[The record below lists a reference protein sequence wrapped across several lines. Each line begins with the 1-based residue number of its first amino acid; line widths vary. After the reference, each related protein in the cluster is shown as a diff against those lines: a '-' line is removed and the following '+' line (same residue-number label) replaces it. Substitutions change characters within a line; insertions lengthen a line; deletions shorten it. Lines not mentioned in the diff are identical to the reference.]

1 MTRRARAVL
10 AVACG
15 AHFIHDGFSDILY
28 VLLPVWAA
36 EFGLSFAQV
45 GLLKTLYTG
54 GMAAFQVPASIL
66 AERRGEARLLVA
78 GTAVTALGFLIAGL
92 TGGFVALLAC
102 LVVAGLGSGCQHPL
116 SSSLVAKAYENG
128 PRRTALGTYN
138 FSGDLGKVAVPAAVA
153 LAVPWLGWR
162 GAVGVYGVVG
172 LVAAAVILV
181 LLARLGAGLRP
192 APSRT
197 GAAPERGSGSG
208 IRDVRAFT
216 AISAIH
222 VIDNSTRTGFLTF
235 LPFLL
240 IGKGATV
247 QSVGLALMLV
257 FIGGAV
263 GKFACGTLA
272 DRVGVIRTVV
282 VTELIT
288 GAGIL
293 LLLTLPLGACLVA
306 LPVLGVALNGTSSVL
321 YGSVADL
328 VSSEVRLRAAQRL
341 GRHPAHAHRRRPRRA
356 PHAALH
362 AASPSA
368 VRGRRA
374 ALGLGPAR
382 GRAAGGG
389 RWASD
394 HDTLSRLLALGS
406 SQSGSCGSGLPL
418 AGNGSPGPPAA
429 PRRPAAR
436 LPWDAGDGHAL
447 GDGRSVFSLQPGECQ
462 AAVGVEADF
471 GQGVAERSS
480 GPVAGDS
487 GYFAAGEDLADCQ
500 VSAVGLG

>member
-28 VLLPVWAA
+28 VLLPVWAT

-54 GMAAFQVPASIL
+54 GMATFQVPAGLL
-66 AERRGEARLLVA
+66 AERRGEARLLAA
-78 GTAVTALGFLIAGL
+78 GTLVTALGFLIAGL
-92 TGGFVALLAC
+92 TGGLALLAC

-116 SSSLVAKAYENG
+116 SSSLVAKAYETG
-128 PRRTALGTYN
+128 ARRTALGTYN

-153 LAVPWLGWR
+153 LSLPWLGWR
-162 GAVGVYGVVG
+162 GAVEAYAVVG
-172 LVAAAVILV
+172 LTAAAVILV
-181 LLARLGAGLRP
+181 LLGRLGAGLRP
-192 APSRT
+192 APAPT
-197 GAAPERGSGSG
+197 GAAAGAAGAG

-240 IGKGATV
+240 IAKGATV
-247 QSVGLALMLV
+247 QSVGFALMLV

-263 GKFACGTLA
+263 GKFACGALA

-282 VTELIT
+282 VTELVT

-293 LLLTLPLGACLVA
+293 FLLTVPLGACLVA

-328 VSSEVRLRAAQRL
+328 VSSERRARSYAIFYTLGIGASALSPFVYGVLSDWGGVRL
-341 GRHPAHAHRRRPRRA
+341 
-356 PHAALH
+356 
-362 AASPSA
+362 
-368 VRGRRA
+368 
-374 ALGLGPAR
+374 
-382 GRAAGGG
+382 
-389 RWASD
+389 
-394 HDTLSRLLALGS
+394 TLTVVGTVVFLTLPFT
-406 SQSGSCGSGLPL
+406 LPL
-418 AGNGSPGPPAA
+418 RTA
-429 PRRPAAR
+429 P
-436 LPWDAGDGHAL
+436 
-447 GDGRSVFSLQPGECQ
+447 VTV
-462 AAVGVEADF
+462 AV
-471 GQGVAERSS
+471 
-480 GPVAGDS
+480 PH
-487 GYFAAGEDLADCQ
+487 
-500 VSAVGLG
+500 SA